1 MSIALPIRN
10 ASSVLIVTL
19 VVTGFAQ
26 ARALAACPDAKSVRS
41 AADAFF
47 AVRPTASYGPALTV
61 DEAYCAQ
68 KQYIALLVPKL
79 GARVGYKV
87 AFAGKTAQERFG
99 VKEPARGTLLRAMML
114 PSGAALDKTYAVRP
128 LVEPDLI
135 VRVKDR
141 GIMEARTP
149 LEALA
154 HLEAIVPFIELAD
167 LIIAEGETINGANI
181 IAFNAGARNGVSG
194 EGLSVR
200 PDANFVEALAAMEA
214 VFTDETGK
222 EISRTKGSTL
232 MGNPLNA
239 LLWLI
244 DNLRND
250 GLALEAGDDISLGA
264 MGPILT
270 PDNGKT
276 YTVRYEGLPG
286 GVPRA
291 TVTIR

>member
-1 MSIALPIRN
+1 MNVLQHIASAALVAWSIALAAPAI
-10 ASSVLIVTL
+10 LY
-19 VVTGFAQ
+19 
-26 ARALAACPDAKSVRS
+26 AACPDDARVRAS
-41 AADAFF
+41 ADAFF
-47 AVRPTASYGPALTV
+47 AVRPSAAYGPTLTV
-61 DEAYCAQ
+61 EEAYCAQ
-68 KQYIALLVPKL
+68 KKYVALLEPKL
-79 GARVGYKV
+79 GERVGYKV

-99 VKEPARGTLLRAMML
+99 VKEPARGTLLQSMMV
-114 PSGAALDKTYAVRP
+114 PSGVALDKSAAVRP

-141 GIMEARTP
+141 AIMTARTP

-154 HLEAIVPFIELAD
+154 HLEAIVPFIEYAD
-167 LIIAEGETINGANI
+167 LIIAEGETVNGPNI
-181 IAFNAGARNGVSG
+181 IAFNAGARYGITG
-194 EGLSVR
+194 AGIAVR
-200 PDANFVEALAAMEA
+200 ADEAFVQALEDMEA
-214 VFTDETGK
+214 VFSDETGK
-222 EISRTKGSTL
+222 ELSRVKGSSL

-244 DNLRND
+244 ESLRKD
-250 GLALEAGDDISLGA
+250 GLSLERGDDVSLGA

-286 GVPRA
+286 GTPSA